1 VIYREIAR
9 FPSSSSSKVYTVKE
23 NEKGELSCD
32 CRGWTMKKPGQERG
46 CKHTR
51 EIVAHGAPTH
61 VDQGAPEP
69 MSAPDEPKGDPAE
82 VVAGLMAEIEEHQG
96 VQAGSSL
103 HERLR
108 QMKEG
113 GQ

>member
-1 VIYREIAR
+1 VNYREIAR
-9 FPSSSSSKVYTVKE
+9 FPSSSSSKTYTVKE
-23 NEKGELSCD
+23 NEDGNLSCD

-51 EIVAHGAPTH
+51 EVVAHGAPTP
-61 VDQGAPEP
+61 VPVP
-69 MSAPDEPKGDPAE
+69 VPDEPKGSASEE
-82 VVAGLMAEIEEHQG
+82 VVDGLMAEIEEHREIQSG
-96 VQAGSSL
+96 ASL

-108 QMKEG
+108 DMKEG